1 MASSLVVKGKQQVF
15 ACKLVGL
22 YTKQWVDLT
31 NILLYWFHLVK
42 SSDAKSKRHTV

>member
-1 MASSLVVKGKQQVF
+1 MVKGKQQVF

-22 YTKQWVDLT
+22 YAKQYELVDLT